1 MLEQEIKAVEPK
13 VIEWRRT
20 MHKHPELS
28 FEEYWTSGY
37 VEQALRKME
46 GIEVSRPTETSVLGI
61 IKGNK
66 PGRKVGLRADI
77 DALPIQ
83 EDRDDLDFTSEIN
96 GSMHACAHDAHTA
109 MLLGAAKVLSNNK
122 DLIHGEIYLIFQ
134 HAEETP
140 PGGAREMVAT
150 GQFNDLD
157 VVFAQHIMTTL
168 PVGEIHIKSGPVTAN
183 SDIFNLTIT
192 GKGGHS
198 SQPENSIDPVLIG
211 SRIVSQVQDIVS
223 RLASPLDNLVV
234 SVTNFH
240 AGTGAENVIPQTA
253 KISGSVR
260 SASAEMREL
269 AKEKIEAITKA
280 NCEIYGA
287 TYDLNYQ
294 YGVTA
299 VLNDEAET
307 SKVRETLTET
317 FGADRVKEM
326 VMMMGGED
334 FGAFTENLPGVYIM
348 IGTYNEEKDC
358 IYPHHHPKFK
368 IDEDVLIDGVRTHVN
383 VALRLGR
390 ESTI

>member
-1 MLEQEIKAVEPK
+1 MLDQQIKTVEPQ

-28 FEEYWTSGY
+28 YQEHWTSDY
-37 VEQALRKME
+37 IEQALKNMD

-61 IKGNK
+61 IKGEQ

-83 EDRDDLDFTSEIN
+83 EDRDDLDFTSEID
-96 GSMHACAHDAHTA
+96 GKMHACGHDAHAA

-122 DLIHGEIYLIFQ
+122 DKIHGEVYLIFQ

-150 GQFNDLD
+150 GQFDDLD

-198 SQPENSIDPVLIG
+198 SQPENSVDPVLIG

-253 KISGSVR
+253 TISGSVR
-260 SASAEMREL
+260 SASAEMRKL
-269 AKEKIEAITKA
+269 AKEKIEVIIKS
-280 NCEIYGA
+280 NCDIYGA
-287 TYDLNYQ
+287 AYDLDYQ

-299 VLNDEAET
+299 VINDEAET
-307 SKVRETLTET
+307 TKVRETLTET

-326 VMMMGGED
+326 IMMMGGED

-348 IGTYNEEKDC
+348 IGTYNEKKDC

-383 VALRLGR
+383 VILDLGR
-390 ESTI
+390 SG

>member
-1 MLEQEIKAVEPK
+1 MLNKEIKAVESK
-13 VIEWRRT
+13 VIGWRRD

-28 FEEYWTSGY
+28 YEEHWTSDY
-37 VEQALRKME
+37 VEQALRQMD
-46 GIEVSRPTETSVLGI
+46 GIEISRPTETSVLGI
-61 IKGNK
+61 IRGGH

-83 EDRDDLDFTSEIN
+83 EDREDLDFTSEID
-96 GSMHACAHDAHTA
+96 GRMHACAHDAHAA
-109 MLLGAAKVLSNNK
+109 MLLGAAKVLSKNK
-122 DLIHGEIYLIFQ
+122 DHIHGEVYLIFQ
-134 HAEETP
+134 HAEEVP
-140 PGGAREMVAT
+140 PGGAKEMVAT
-150 GQFNDLD
+150 GQFDDLD

-260 SASAEMREL
+260 SASKEMREL
-269 AKEKIEAITKA
+269 AKEKIETIINS

-287 TYDLNYQ
+287 TYDLDYT

-299 VLNDEAET
+299 VINDEAET

-317 FGADRVKEM
+317 FGAERVKEM
-326 VMMMGGED
+326 IMMMGGED

-368 IDEDVLIDGVRTHVN
+368 IDEDVLIEGISTHVN
-383 VALRLGR
+383 VALGLGKDK
-390 ESTI
+390 

>member
-1 MLEQEIKAVEPK
+1 MLDQEIKTVEPE

-20 MHKHPELS
+20 MHRHPELS
-28 FEEYWTSGY
+28 YQEHWTSSY
-37 VEQALRKME
+37 IEEQLKEMD
-46 GIEVSRPTETSVLGI
+46 GIEISRPTKTSVLGI
-61 IKGNK
+61 IRGAHS
-66 PGRKVGLRADI
+66 GRKVGLRADI

-83 EDRDDLDFTSEIN
+83 EDRDDLDFTSEID
-96 GSMHACAHDAHTA
+96 GKMHACAHDAHAA
-109 MLLGAAKVLSNNK
+109 MLLGAAKVLSQNK
-122 DLIHGEIYLIFQ
+122 DHIHGEVYLIFQ
-134 HAEETP
+134 HAEEVP

-150 GQFNDLD
+150 GQFDDLD

-260 SASAEMREL
+260 SASAEIREL
-269 AKEKIEAITKA
+269 AKEKLEAVTKA

-287 TYDLNYQ
+287 AYDLDYT

-299 VLNDEAET
+299 VINDKAET

-326 VMMMGGED
+326 IMMMGGED

-368 IDEDVLIDGVRTHVN
+368 IDEDVLIDGVKTHVN
-383 VALRLGR
+383 VALGLGR
-390 ESTI
+390 K

>member
-1 MLEQEIKAVEPK
+1 MLDQEIKTVGPE

-20 MHKHPELS
+20 MHRHPELS
-28 FEEYWTSGY
+28 YQEHWTSSY
-37 VEQALRKME
+37 IEEQLKEMD
-46 GIEVSRPTETSVLGI
+46 GIEISRPTKTSVLGI
-61 IKGNK
+61 IRGAH

-83 EDRDDLDFTSEIN
+83 EDRDDLDFTSEID
-96 GSMHACAHDAHTA
+96 GRMHACAHDAHAA
-109 MLLGAAKVLSNNK
+109 MLLGAAKVLSQNK
-122 DLIHGEIYLIFQ
+122 DHIHGEIYLIFQ
-134 HAEETP
+134 HAEEVP

-150 GQFNDLD
+150 GQFDDLD

-198 SQPENSIDPVLIG
+198 SQPENSVGPVIIG

-260 SASAEMREL
+260 SASAEIREL
-269 AKEKIEAITKA
+269 AKEKIEAVTKA

-287 TYDLNYQ
+287 AYDLDYT

-299 VLNDEAET
+299 VINDKAET

-326 VMMMGGED
+326 IMMMGGED

-358 IYPHHHPKFK
+358 LYPHHHPKFK
-368 IDEDVLIDGVRTHVN
+368 IDEDVLIDGVKTHVN
-383 VALRLGR
+383 VALGLGR
-390 ESTI
+390 K